1 MEEKEEMISGCR
13 TLCKKKP
20 PTLLFENVRFG
31 YNDIDVLKNCSFD
44 IKPGE
49 RVALVGG
56 SGNGK
61 STIVKV
67 FFKLFQ
73 TFRKLVIFF
82 KSRQLSV
89 RNI

>member
-1 MEEKEEMISGCR
+1 MEEKEEMISGSR
-13 TLCKKKP
+13 SLCKKKP

-67 FFKLFQ
+67 FFSNFSKL
-73 TFRKLVIFF
+73 LVKDTKHYI
-82 KSRQLSV
+82 
-89 RNI
+89 ITID

>member
-1 MEEKEEMISGCR
+1 MWNLMEEKEEMISGSR
-13 TLCKKKP
+13 SLCKKKP

-67 FFKLFQ
+67 FFSNFSKL
-73 TFRKLVIFF
+73 LVKDTKHYI
-82 KSRQLSV
+82 
-89 RNI
+89 ITID